1 MFTRVSH
8 TVTRSLT
15 SQRHVGCRDAG
26 EIFALLKWAVDTT
39 ISQPQANQLECRQ
52 IRPHYGCG
60 SCTKLIDKHFRT
72 LLNTKVSSTK
82 TFEINKLFIEMGMR
96 RTHVAPCSGNGEI
109 VKGTQG

>member
-52 IRPHYGCG
+52 IRPHYGA
-60 SCTKLIDKHFRT
+60 RA
-72 LLNTKVSSTK
+72 
-82 TFEINKLFIEMGMR
+82 R
-96 RTHVAPCSGNGEI
+96 AAAVAAAAAQN
-109 VKGTQG
+109 